1 MSNIR
6 IVNLASHTTPAVI
19 EDNRKEWVAYGED
32 NNYFQYLI
40 DRYNGSATNNAI
52 INGMTE
58 LMYGKGLA
66 ATDASRKPEAYAQM
80 MSLFKRSCL
89 RKVTFDLKA
98 LGQAAF
104 QIIYNK
110 DKSKIVQVAHMPI
123 ETLRFEKMNEDGEV
137 CGYYYS
143 KDWTKIRKKGY
154 EPVRIPAFGHG
165 EKGEALEIYCIKPY
179 RSGFYYYSP
188 VDYQG
193 GISYAELEEEVAN
206 YHINNIKNGL
216 SPSMLINFNNGVP
229 TEEERELIERRIIQ
243 KFSGTSNSGKFIL
256 AFNDNKEMAAS
267 IEPVQLS
274 DASEQYQF
282 LADESMRK
290 LMVAHRVTSPML
302 MGIKDQSGLGNNA
315 DELKTASLLFHNTVI
330 RPLQELILD
339 AIDDILAY
347 NDISLN
353 IYFKTLQ
360 PLELQ
365 ADITEDQKEE
375 LSKVEDCGCKDVS
388 LASKQIDGRTA
399 YDTKEEAEL
408 VAKELG
414 CEGYHTHE
422 LDGQTWYM
430 PCESH
435 DLEELKEPCQEGY
448 EMIGFKMKNGKRVP
462 NCVPLSELSKDS
474 RPFLDDKLAHEMLD
488 ALADLGEE
496 EPEGYELVDAE
507 IVGDDEPED
516 FDVENYLNGLTELSA
531 KQDSTQDGDIYKV
544 RYKYVKGTKKTAKG
558 SSRAFCKTMLS
569 QGKLYRKEDIGMM
582 SARGVNKSF
591 GHKGRNYSLFKY
603 KGGVNCYHRWERRI
617 YKKKLKKNGEPYG
630 GDALRGTRY
639 VNVNQ
644 AVREGFKLPK
654 NPKEVAVAPIDM
666 PRQGHHPNYKG

>member
-6 IVNLASHTTPAVI
+6 IVNLASHTTPQVV
-19 EDNRKEWVAYGED
+19 EDNRKEWVAYGDD

-58 LMYGKGLA
+58 LIYGKGLY
-66 ATDASRKPEAYAQM
+66 ATDASRKPDEYAM
-80 MSLFKRSCL
+80 MKSLFSRTCM
-89 RKVTFDLKA
+89 RKMTFDLKA
-98 LGQAAF
+98 MGQAAF
-104 QIIYNK
+104 QVIYNK
-110 DKSKIVQVAHMPI
+110 DKTKIVQVEHMPI
-123 ETLRFEKMNEDGEV
+123 ETLRFEKMNDDGEV
-137 CGYYYS
+137 TGYYYS
-143 KDWTKIRKKGY
+143 KDWTKIRKKGF
-154 EPVRIPAFGHG
+154 EPVRIPAFGYG
-165 EKGEALEIYCIKPY
+165 EKGEGLEIYCIKPY

-193 GISYAELEEEVAN
+193 GLPYAELEEEVAN

-243 KFSGTSNSGKFIL
+243 KFSGSSNSGKFIL

-302 MGIKDQSGLGNNA
+302 MGIKDNTGLGNNA
-315 DELKTASLLFHNTVI
+315 DELKTASLLFHNTVV
-330 RPLQELILD
+330 RPIQELILD
-339 AIDDILAY
+339 AIDDIMAV
-347 NDISLN
+347 NGASLN
-353 IYFKTLQ
+353 VFFKTLQ

-365 ADITEDQKEE
+365 GDITEETKEE
-375 LSKVEDCGCKDVS
+375 LSKVE
-388 LASKQIDGRTA
+388 
-399 YDTKEEAEL
+399 
-408 VAKELG
+408 LG
-414 CEGYHTHE
+414 
-422 LDGQTWYM
+422 D
-430 PCESH
+430 
-435 DLEELKEPCQEGY
+435 
-448 EMIGFKMKNGKRVP
+448 
-462 NCVPLSELSKDS
+462 DS
-474 RPFLDDKLAHEMLD
+474 RPFLDDELAHEMLD

-496 EPEGYELVDAE
+496 EPSDEWELVDAE
-507 IVGDDEPED
+507 EVGDDEPED
-516 FDVENYLNGLTELSA
+516 FDVESYLNGLVSLSA
-531 KQDSTQDGDIYKV
+531 TQDSTQDTERYKV
-544 RYKYVKGTKKTAKG
+544 RYKYSKGTSKTPMG
-558 SSRAFCKTMLS
+558 QSRTFCKTMMS
-569 QGKLYRKEDIGMM
+569 KKMLYRKEDIGQM

-617 YKKKLKKNGEPYG
+617 YKKKLKKDGTEWG
-630 GDALRGTRY
+630 GNALQGTKF

-644 AVREGFKLPK
+644 AVREGFKMPK
-654 NPKEVAVAPIDM
+654 NPKEVAQAPIDM
-666 PRQGHHPNYKG
+666 PRQGHHPNYGK

>member
-6 IVNLASHTTPAVI
+6 IVNLATHTTPQVV
-19 EDNRKEWVAYGED
+19 EDNRKQWVAYGED

-52 INGMTE
+52 INGMSE
-58 LMYGKGLA
+58 LIYGKGLY
-66 ATDASRKPEAYAQM
+66 ATDAQRKPDQYAQM
-80 MSLFKRSCL
+80 KSLFSRTCM

-98 LGQAAF
+98 MGQAAF
-104 QIIYNK
+104 QVIYNK
-110 DKSKIVQVAHMPI
+110 DKSKIVQVEHMPI
-123 ETLRFEKMNEDGEV
+123 ETLRFEKMNEDGDV

-143 KDWTKIRKKGY
+143 KDWSKIRKRGF

-165 EKGEALEIYCIKPY
+165 EKGEGLEIYCIKPY

-193 GISYAELEEEVAN
+193 GLPYAELEEEVAN

-243 KFSGTSNSGKFIL
+243 KFSGSSNSGKFIL

-302 MGIKDQSGLGNNA
+302 MGIKDNSGLGNNA
-315 DELKTASLLFHNTVI
+315 DELKTASLLFHNTVV
-330 RPLQELILD
+330 RPIQELILD
-339 AIDDILAY
+339 ACDDILAV
-347 NDISLN
+347 NEVSLN
-353 IYFKTLQ
+353 LYFKTLQ

-365 ADITEDQKEE
+365 IDMAEEVKEE
-375 LSKVEDCGCKDVS
+375 LSSDCGCKD
-388 LASKQIDGRTA
+388 
-399 YDTKEEAEL
+399 
-408 VAKELG
+408 
-414 CEGYHTHE
+414 
-422 LDGQTWYM
+422 
-430 PCESH
+430 
-435 DLEELKEPCQEGY
+435 ELKDADDPCTEGY
-448 EMIGFKMKNGKRVP
+448 EMVGMKMKNGKKVP
-462 NCVPLSELSKDS
+462 NCVPIEQLSEDS
-474 RPFLDDKLAHEMLD
+474 RPFLNDELAHEMLD

-496 EPEGYELVDAE
+496 EPEGYELIDAE
-507 IVGDDEPED
+507 VVGDDEPEE
-516 FDVENYLNGLTELSA
+516 FDVEKYLNGLVSLSA
-531 KQDSTQDGDIYKV
+531 TQDSNQDGDIYKV
-544 RYKYVKGTKKTAKG
+544 RYKYVKGTKKTSKG
-558 SSRAFCKTMLS
+558 SSRSFCKTMLS
-569 QGKLYRKEDIGMM
+569 QGKLYRKEDIGQM

-617 YKKKLKKNGEPYG
+617 YKKKMKKNGEPYG
-630 GDALRGTRY
+630 GDALRGTKY

-644 AVREGFKLPK
+644 AVRAGFKLPK
-654 NPKEVAVAPIDM
+654 NPKEVSTAPIDM
-666 PRQGHHPNYKG
+666 PRQGHHPNYGK

>member
-6 IVNLASHTTPAVI
+6 IVNLASHTTPAVV

-58 LMYGKGLA
+58 LIYGKGLY
-66 ATDASRKPEAYAQM
+66 ATDAARKPDEYAM
-80 MSLFKRSCL
+80 MKSVFSRQCM

-98 LGQAAF
+98 MGQAAM

-110 DKSKIVQVAHMPI
+110 DKTKIVQVEHFPI
-123 ETLRFEKMNEDGEV
+123 ETLRMEKMNEDGEV

-154 EPVRIPAFGHG
+154 EPQRIPAFGHG
-165 EKGEALEIYCIKPY
+165 AKGEALEIFCIKPY

-193 GISYAELEEEVAN
+193 GIPYAELEEEVAN

-302 MGIKDQSGLGNNA
+302 MGIKDNTGLGNNA
-315 DELKTASLLFHNTVI
+315 DELKTASLLFHNTVV
-330 RPLQELILD
+330 RPLQQMILD
-339 AIDDILAY
+339 AIDDILAF

-365 ADITEDQKEE
+365 ADIPEE
-375 LSKVEDCGCKDVS
+375 
-388 LASKQIDGRTA
+388 
-399 YDTKEEAEL
+399 TKEEFSVELAE
-408 VAKELG
+408 ED
-414 CEGYHTHE
+414 T
-422 LDGQTWYM
+422 
-430 PCESH
+430 
-435 DLEELKEPCQEGY
+435 
-448 EMIGFKMKNGKRVP
+448 
-462 NCVPLSELSKDS
+462 

-488 ALADLGEE
+488 ALADLGED

-507 IVGDDEPED
+507 IVGDDEPDDFNVED
-516 FDVENYLNGLTELSA
+516 YLNDMVELSA
-531 KQDSTQDGDIYKV
+531 KQDSTQDSEIYKV

-558 SSRAFCKTMLS
+558 SSRTFCKTMLS
-569 QGKLYRKEDIGMM
+569 KGKLYRKEDIGMM
-582 SARGVNKSF
+582 SARGVNKKF
-591 GHKGRNYSLFKY
+591 GHKGKNYSLFKY
-603 KGGVNCYHRWERRI
+603 KGGVNCSHRWERRI
-617 YKKKLKKNGEPYG
+617 YKKKLNKKGEPYG
-630 GDALRGTRY
+630 GDALRGTKY

-644 AVREGFKLPK
+644 AVRAGFKLPK

>member
-58 LMYGKGLA
+58 LIYGKGLS

-80 MSLFKRSCL
+80 MSLFKRTCL

-104 QIIYNK
+104 QVIYNK

-137 CGYYYS
+137 TGYYYS
-143 KDWTKIRKKGY
+143 KDWTKIRKRGY
-154 EPVRIPAFGHG
+154 EPERIPAFGYG
-165 EKGEALEIYCIKPY
+165 KKGEALEIFCIKPY

-193 GISYAELEEEVAN
+193 GIPYAELEEEVAN

-229 TEEERELIERRIIQ
+229 TEEERELIERRIVQ
-243 KFSGTSNSGKFIL
+243 KFSGSSNSGKFIL

-302 MGIKDQSGLGNNA
+302 MGIKDNTGLGNNA
-315 DELKTASLLFHNTVI
+315 DELKTASLLFHNTVV
-330 RPLQELILD
+330 RPLQEMILD
-339 AIDDILAY
+339 AIDDILAF

-353 IYFKTLQ
+353 VFFKTLQ

-365 ADITEDQKEE
+365 ADIPEETKEE
-375 LSKVEDCGCKDVS
+375 LSSDCGCK
-388 LASKQIDGRTA
+388 
-399 YDTKEEAEL
+399 
-408 VAKELG
+408 
-414 CEGYHTHE
+414 
-422 LDGQTWYM
+422 
-430 PCESH
+430 
-435 DLEELKEPCQEGY
+435 EELKDADDPCQEGY
-448 EMIGFKMKNGKRVP
+448 EQIGMKMKDGKKVP
-462 NCVPLSELSKDS
+462 NCVPIKAEEQLSEDT

-488 ALADLGEE
+488 ALADLGED

-507 IVGDDEPED
+507 IVGDDEPDDFNVED
-516 FDVENYLNGLTELSA
+516 YLNNLTELSA
-531 KQDSTQDGDIYKV
+531 KQDSTQDGEIYKV

-558 SSRAFCKTMLS
+558 SSRTFCKTMLS

-582 SARGVNKSF
+582 SARGVNKKF

-630 GDALRGTRY
+630 GDALRGTNY

-644 AVREGFKLPK
+644 AVRAGFKLPK

>member
-6 IVNLASHTTPAVI
+6 IVNLASHTTPQVV
-19 EDNRKEWVAYGED
+19 EDNRKEWVAYGDD

-58 LMYGKGLA
+58 LIYGKGLY
-66 ATDASRKPEAYAQM
+66 ATDASRKPDEYAM
-80 MSLFKRSCL
+80 MKSLFSRTCM

-98 LGQAAF
+98 MGQAAF
-104 QIIYNK
+104 QVIYNK
-110 DKSKIVQVAHMPI
+110 DKTKIVQVEHMPI
-123 ETLRFEKMNEDGEV
+123 ETLRFEKMNDDGEV
-137 CGYYYS
+137 TGYYYS
-143 KDWTKIRKKGY
+143 KDWTKIRKKGF
-154 EPVRIPAFGHG
+154 EPVRIPAFGYG
-165 EKGEALEIYCIKPY
+165 EKGEGLEIYCIKPY

-193 GISYAELEEEVAN
+193 GLPYAELEEEVAN

-243 KFSGTSNSGKFIL
+243 KFSGSSNSGKFIL

-302 MGIKDQSGLGNNA
+302 MGIKDNTGLGNNA
-315 DELKTASLLFHNTVI
+315 DELKTASLLFHNTVV
-330 RPLQELILD
+330 RPIQELILD
-339 AIDDILAY
+339 AIDDIMAV
-347 NDISLN
+347 NGASLN
-353 IYFKTLQ
+353 VFFKTLQ

-365 ADITEDQKEE
+365 ADITEEEKEE
-375 LSKVEDCGCKDVS
+375 LSKVE
-388 LASKQIDGRTA
+388 
-399 YDTKEEAEL
+399 
-408 VAKELG
+408 LG
-414 CEGYHTHE
+414 
-422 LDGQTWYM
+422 D
-430 PCESH
+430 
-435 DLEELKEPCQEGY
+435 
-448 EMIGFKMKNGKRVP
+448 
-462 NCVPLSELSKDS
+462 DS
-474 RPFLDDKLAHEMLD
+474 RPFLDDELAHEMLD

-496 EPEGYELVDAE
+496 EPSDEWELVDAE
-507 IVGDDEPED
+507 EVGDEEPED
-516 FDVENYLNGLTELSA
+516 FDVESYLNGLVSLSA
-531 KQDSTQDGDIYKV
+531 TQDSNQDTKLYKV
-544 RYKYVKGTKKTAKG
+544 RYKYAKGTSKTPMG
-558 SSRAFCKTMLS
+558 QSRTFCKTMMS
-569 QGKLYRKEDIGMM
+569 KKMLYRKEDIGQM

-617 YKKKLKKNGEPYG
+617 YKKKLKKDGTEWG
-630 GDALRGTRY
+630 GNALQGTKF

-644 AVREGFKLPK
+644 AVREGFKMPK
-654 NPKEVAVAPIDM
+654 NPKEVAQAPIDM
-666 PRQGHHPNYKG
+666 PRQGHHPNYGK

>member
-6 IVNLASHTTPAVI
+6 IVNLASHTTPAVV
-19 EDNRKEWVAYGED
+19 EDNRKEWVAYGDD
-32 NNYFQYLI
+32 NNYFQFLI

-58 LMYGKGLA
+58 LIYGKGLY
-66 ATDASRKPEAYAQM
+66 ATDASRKPDEYAM
-80 MSLFKRSCL
+80 MKSLFSRQCM

-98 LGQAAF
+98 MGQAAF
-104 QIIYNK
+104 QVIYNK
-110 DKSKIVQVAHMPI
+110 DKTKIVQVEHMPI
-123 ETLRFEKMNEDGEV
+123 ETLRFEKMNDDGEV
-137 CGYYYS
+137 TGYYYS
-143 KDWTKIRKKGY
+143 KDWTKIRKKGF
-154 EPVRIPAFGHG
+154 EPTRIPAFGYG
-165 EKGEALEIYCIKPY
+165 EKGEGLEIYCIKPY

-193 GISYAELEEEVAN
+193 GLPYAELEEEVAN

-243 KFSGTSNSGKFIL
+243 KFSGSSNSGKFIL

-302 MGIKDQSGLGNNA
+302 MGIKDNTGLGNNA
-315 DELKTASLLFHNTVI
+315 DELKTASLLFHNTVV
-330 RPLQELILD
+330 RPIQELILD
-339 AIDDILAY
+339 AIDDILAV
-347 NDISLN
+347 NGASLN

-365 ADITEDQKEE
+365 ADMAEEEKEE
-375 LSKVEDCGCKDVS
+375 LSKVE
-388 LASKQIDGRTA
+388 
-399 YDTKEEAEL
+399 
-408 VAKELG
+408 LG
-414 CEGYHTHE
+414 
-422 LDGQTWYM
+422 D
-430 PCESH
+430 
-435 DLEELKEPCQEGY
+435 
-448 EMIGFKMKNGKRVP
+448 
-462 NCVPLSELSKDS
+462 DS
-474 RPFLDDKLAHEMLD
+474 RPFLDDELAHEMLD

-496 EPEGYELVDAE
+496 EPLDDEWELVDAE
-507 IVGDDEPED
+507 EVGDEEPED
-516 FDVENYLNGLTELSA
+516 FDVEGYLNGLVSLSA
-531 KQDSTQDGDIYKV
+531 TQDSNQDTKLYKV
-544 RYKYVKGTKKTAKG
+544 RYKYSKGTSKTPIG
-558 SSRAFCKTMLS
+558 DSRTFCKTMLS
-569 QGKLYRKEDIGMM
+569 KKMLYRKEDIGQM
-582 SARGVNKSF
+582 SARGVNKKF
-591 GHKGRNYSLFKY
+591 GHKGKNYSLFKY

-617 YKKKLKKNGEPYG
+617 YKKRLKKDGEEWG
-630 GDALRGTRY
+630 GNALQGTKF

-654 NPKEVAVAPIDM
+654 NPKEVSVAPIDM
-666 PRQGHHPNYKG
+666 PRQGHHPNYGK

>member
-58 LMYGKGLA
+58 LMYGKGLS

-330 RPLQELILD
+330 RPFQEMILD

-347 NDISLN
+347 NQISLN
-353 IYFKTLQ
+353 IFFKTLQ

-365 ADITEDQKEE
+365 ADITEEQREE
-375 LSKVEDCGCKDVS
+375 LSKVEDS
-388 LASKQIDGRTA
+388 I
-399 YDTKEEAEL
+399 EI
-408 VAKELG
+408 
-414 CEGYHTHE
+414 
-422 LDGQTWYM
+422 
-430 PCESH
+430 
-435 DLEELKEPCQEGY
+435 QEQ
-448 EMIGFKMKNGKRVP
+448 
-462 NCVPLSELSKDS
+462 LSEDS

-558 SSRAFCKTMLS
+558 SSRTFCKTMLS

-644 AVREGFKLPK
+644 AVRAGFKLPK

>member
-6 IVNLASHTTPAVI
+6 IVNLASHTTPAVV

-58 LMYGKGLA
+58 LIYGKGLY
-66 ATDASRKPEAYAQM
+66 ATDASRKPDEYAM
-80 MSLFKRSCL
+80 MKSLFSRQCM
-89 RKVTFDLKA
+89 RKITFDLKA
-98 LGQAAF
+98 MGQAAM
-104 QIIYNK
+104 QVIYNK
-110 DKSKIVQVAHMPI
+110 DKTKIVQVEHMPI
-123 ETLRFEKMNEDGEV
+123 ETLRMEKMNDDGEV
-137 CGYYYS
+137 TGYYYS
-143 KDWTKIRKKGY
+143 KDWTKIRKKGF
-154 EPVRIPAFGHG
+154 EPIRIPAFGYG
-165 EKGEALEIYCIKPY
+165 EKGEGLEIYCIKPY

-193 GISYAELEEEVAN
+193 GLPYAELEEEVAN

-243 KFSGTSNSGKFIL
+243 KFSGSSNSGKFIL

-302 MGIKDQSGLGNNA
+302 MGIKDNTGLGNNA
-315 DELKTASLLFHNTVI
+315 DELKTASLLFHNTVV
-330 RPLQELILD
+330 RPIQELILD
-339 AIDDILAY
+339 AIDDIMAV
-347 NDISLN
+347 NGASLN

-365 ADITEDQKEE
+365 ADMAEEEKEE
-375 LSKVEDCGCKDVS
+375 LSKVE
-388 LASKQIDGRTA
+388 
-399 YDTKEEAEL
+399 
-408 VAKELG
+408 LG
-414 CEGYHTHE
+414 
-422 LDGQTWYM
+422 D
-430 PCESH
+430 
-435 DLEELKEPCQEGY
+435 
-448 EMIGFKMKNGKRVP
+448 
-462 NCVPLSELSKDS
+462 DS
-474 RPFLDDKLAHEMLD
+474 RPFLDDELAHEMLD

-496 EPEGYELVDAE
+496 EPLDEEWELVDAE
-507 IVGDDEPED
+507 EVGDEEPED
-516 FDVENYLNGLTELSA
+516 FDVEGYLNGLVSLSA
-531 KQDSTQDGDIYKV
+531 TQDSSQDNQRYKV
-544 RYKYVKGTKKTAKG
+544 RYKYSKGTSKTPTG
-558 SSRAFCKTMLS
+558 QSRTFCKTMLS
-569 QGKLYRKEDIGMM
+569 KKMLYRKEDIGMM

-591 GHKGRNYSLFKY
+591 GHKGKNYSLFKY

-617 YKKKLKKNGEPYG
+617 YKKRLKKDGTEWG
-630 GDALRGTRY
+630 GNALQGTKF

-654 NPKEVAVAPIDM
+654 NPKEVSVAPIDM
-666 PRQGHHPNYKG
+666 PRQGHHPNYKK

>member
-58 LMYGKGLA
+58 LIYGKGLS

-80 MSLFKRSCL
+80 MSLFKRTCL

-104 QIIYNK
+104 QVIYNK

-123 ETLRFEKMNEDGEV
+123 ETLRMEKMNEDGEIT
-137 CGYYYS
+137 GYYYS
-143 KDWTKIRKKGY
+143 KDWTKIRKRGY
-154 EPVRIPAFGHG
+154 EPERIPAFGYG
-165 EKGEALEIYCIKPY
+165 KKGEALEIFCIKPY

-193 GISYAELEEEVAN
+193 GIPYAELEEEVAN

-229 TEEERELIERRIIQ
+229 TEEERELIERRIVQ
-243 KFSGTSNSGKFIL
+243 KFSGSSNSGKFIL

-302 MGIKDQSGLGNNA
+302 MGIKDNTGLGNNA
-315 DELKTASLLFHNTVI
+315 DELKTASLLFHNTVV
-330 RPLQELILD
+330 RPLQEMILD

-365 ADITEDQKEE
+365 ADIPEETKEE
-375 LSKVEDCGCKDVS
+375 LSSDCGCK
-388 LASKQIDGRTA
+388 
-399 YDTKEEAEL
+399 E
-408 VAKELG
+408 
-414 CEGYHTHE
+414 
-422 LDGQTWYM
+422 
-430 PCESH
+430 
-435 DLEELKEPCQEGY
+435 DLKDADDPCQEGY
-448 EMIGFKMKNGKRVP
+448 EQIGMKMKDGKKVP
-462 NCVPLSELSKDS
+462 NCVPIKAEEQLSEDT
-474 RPFLDDKLAHEMLD
+474 RPFLDDELAHEMLD
-488 ALADLGEE
+488 ALADLGED

-507 IVGDDEPED
+507 IVGDDEPDDFNVED
-516 FDVENYLNGLTELSA
+516 YLNGLTELSA

-544 RYKYVKGTKKTAKG
+544 RYKYVKGTKKTPKG
-558 SSRAFCKTMLS
+558 SSRTFCKTMLS

-582 SARGVNKSF
+582 SARGVNKKF

-630 GDALRGTRY
+630 GDALRGTNY

-644 AVREGFKLPK
+644 AVRAGFKLPK

>member
-6 IVNLASHTTPAVI
+6 IVNLASHTTPQVV
-19 EDNRKEWVAYGED
+19 EDNRKEWVAYGDD

-58 LMYGKGLA
+58 LIYGKGLY
-66 ATDASRKPEAYAQM
+66 ATDASRKPDEYAM
-80 MSLFKRSCL
+80 MKSLFSRTCM

-98 LGQAAF
+98 MGQAAF
-104 QIIYNK
+104 QVIYNK
-110 DKSKIVQVAHMPI
+110 DKTKVVQVEHMPI
-123 ETLRFEKMNEDGEV
+123 ETLRFEKMNDDGEV
-137 CGYYYS
+137 TGYYYS
-143 KDWTKIRKKGY
+143 KDWTKIRKKGF
-154 EPVRIPAFGHG
+154 EPVRIPAFGYG
-165 EKGEALEIYCIKPY
+165 EKGEGLEIYCIKPY

-193 GISYAELEEEVAN
+193 GLPYAELEEEVAN

-243 KFSGTSNSGKFIL
+243 KFSGSSNSGKFIL

-302 MGIKDQSGLGNNA
+302 MGIKDNTGLGNNA
-315 DELKTASLLFHNTVI
+315 DELKTASLLFHNTVV
-330 RPLQELILD
+330 RPIQELILD
-339 AIDDILAY
+339 AIDDIMAV
-347 NDISLN
+347 NGASLN
-353 IYFKTLQ
+353 VFFKTLQ

-365 ADITEDQKEE
+365 GDMVEEEKEE
-375 LSKVEDCGCKDVS
+375 LSKVE
-388 LASKQIDGRTA
+388 
-399 YDTKEEAEL
+399 
-408 VAKELG
+408 LG
-414 CEGYHTHE
+414 
-422 LDGQTWYM
+422 D
-430 PCESH
+430 
-435 DLEELKEPCQEGY
+435 
-448 EMIGFKMKNGKRVP
+448 
-462 NCVPLSELSKDS
+462 DS
-474 RPFLDDKLAHEMLD
+474 RPFLDDELAHEMLD

-496 EPEGYELVDAE
+496 EPSDEWELVDAE
-507 IVGDDEPED
+507 EVGDEEPED
-516 FDVENYLNGLTELSA
+516 FDVEGYLNGLVSLSA
-531 KQDSTQDGDIYKV
+531 TQDSTQDTERYKV
-544 RYKYVKGTKKTAKG
+544 RYKYSKGTSKTPMG
-558 SSRAFCKTMLS
+558 QSRTFCKTMMS
-569 QGKLYRKEDIGMM
+569 KKMLYRKEDIGQM

-617 YKKKLKKNGEPYG
+617 YKKKLKKDGTEWG
-630 GDALRGTRY
+630 GNALQGTKF

-644 AVREGFKLPK
+644 AVREGFKMPK
-654 NPKEVAVAPIDM
+654 NPKEVAIAPIDL
-666 PRQGHHPNYKG
+666 PRQGHHPNYGK

>member
-6 IVNLASHTTPAVI
+6 IVNLASHTTPAVV

-32 NNYFQYLI
+32 NNYFQFLI

-58 LMYGKGLA
+58 LIYGKGLY
-66 ATDASRKPEAYAQM
+66 ATDASRKPDEYAM
-80 MSLFKRSCL
+80 MKSLFSRQCM
-89 RKVTFDLKA
+89 RKITFDLKA
-98 LGQAAF
+98 MGQAAM
-104 QIIYNK
+104 QVIYNK
-110 DKSKIVQVAHMPI
+110 DKTKIVLVEHMPI
-123 ETLRFEKMNEDGEV
+123 ETLRMEKMNDDGEV
-137 CGYYYS
+137 TGYYYS
-143 KDWTKIRKKGY
+143 KDWTKIRKKGF
-154 EPVRIPAFGHG
+154 EPIRIPAFGYG
-165 EKGEALEIYCIKPY
+165 EKGEGLEIYCIKPY

-193 GISYAELEEEVAN
+193 GLPYAELEEEVAN

-243 KFSGTSNSGKFIL
+243 KFSGSSNSGKFIL

-302 MGIKDQSGLGNNA
+302 MGIKDNTGLGNNA
-315 DELKTASLLFHNTVI
+315 DELKTASLLFHNTVV
-330 RPLQELILD
+330 RPIQELILD
-339 AIDDILAY
+339 AIDDIMAV
-347 NDISLN
+347 NGASLN
-353 IYFKTLQ
+353 IYSKTLQ

-365 ADITEDQKEE
+365 ADMAEEEKEE
-375 LSKVEDCGCKDVS
+375 LSKVE
-388 LASKQIDGRTA
+388 
-399 YDTKEEAEL
+399 
-408 VAKELG
+408 LG
-414 CEGYHTHE
+414 
-422 LDGQTWYM
+422 D
-430 PCESH
+430 
-435 DLEELKEPCQEGY
+435 
-448 EMIGFKMKNGKRVP
+448 
-462 NCVPLSELSKDS
+462 DS
-474 RPFLDDKLAHEMLD
+474 RPFLDDELAHEMLD

-496 EPEGYELVDAE
+496 EPLDEEWELVDAE
-507 IVGDDEPED
+507 EVGDEEPED
-516 FDVENYLNGLTELSA
+516 FDVEGYLNGLVSLSA
-531 KQDSTQDGDIYKV
+531 TQDSSQDNQRYKV
-544 RYKYVKGTKKTAKG
+544 RYKYSKGTSKTPTG
-558 SSRAFCKTMLS
+558 QSRTFCKTMLS
-569 QGKLYRKEDIGMM
+569 KKMLYRKEDIGMM

-591 GHKGRNYSLFKY
+591 GHKGKNYSLFKY

-617 YKKKLKKNGEPYG
+617 YKKRLKKDGTEWG
-630 GDALRGTRY
+630 GNALQGTKF

-654 NPKEVAVAPIDM
+654 NPKEVSVAPIDM
-666 PRQGHHPNYKG
+666 PRQGHHPNYKK

>member
-6 IVNLASHTTPAVI
+6 IVNLASHTTPQVV
-19 EDNRKEWVAYGED
+19 EDNRKEWVAYGAD

-58 LMYGKGLA
+58 LIYGKGLH
-66 ATDASRKPEAYAQM
+66 ATDASRKPDEYAM
-80 MSLFKRSCL
+80 MKSLFSRTCM

-98 LGQAAF
+98 MGQAAF
-104 QIIYNK
+104 QVIYNK
-110 DKSKIVQVAHMPI
+110 QKTKIVQVEHMPI
-123 ETLRFEKMNEDGEV
+123 ETLRMEKMNDDGEV
-137 CGYYYS
+137 EGYYYS

-154 EPVRIPAFGHG
+154 EPVRIPAFGYG
-165 EKGEALEIYCIKPY
+165 DKSEGLEIYCIKPY

-193 GISYAELEEEVAN
+193 GLPYAELEEEVAN

-243 KFSGTSNSGKFIL
+243 KFSGSSNSGKFIL

-302 MGIKDQSGLGNNA
+302 MGIKDNTGLGNNA
-315 DELKTASLLFHNTVI
+315 DELKTASLLFHNTVV
-330 RPLQELILD
+330 RPIQELILD
-339 AIDDILAY
+339 AIDDIMAV
-347 NDISLN
+347 NGASLN
-353 IYFKTLQ
+353 IFFKTLQ

-365 ADITEDQKEE
+365 ADIPEETKEE
-375 LSKVEDCGCKDVS
+375 LSS
-388 LASKQIDGRTA
+388 A
-399 YDTKEEAEL
+399 
-408 VAKELG
+408 
-414 CEGYHTHE
+414 
-422 LDGQTWYM
+422 
-430 PCESH
+430 
-435 DLEELKEPCQEGY
+435 
-448 EMIGFKMKNGKRVP
+448 
-462 NCVPLSELSKDS
+462 DS
-474 RPFLDDKLAHEMLD
+474 RPFLDDELAHEMLD

-496 EPEGYELVDAE
+496 EPSDEWELVDAE
-507 IVGDDEPED
+507 EVGDDEPED
-516 FDVENYLNGLTELSA
+516 FDVEGYLNGLVSLSATQDSSQDTEL
-531 KQDSTQDGDIYKV
+531 YKV
-544 RYKYVKGTKKTAKG
+544 RYKYAKGTRKKPKG
-558 SSRAFCKTMLS
+558 ESRPFCKTMMS

-591 GHKGRNYSLFKY
+591 GHKGRNYSLFKW

-617 YKKKLKKNGEPYG
+617 YKKKLNKNGEPYG
-630 GDALRGTRY
+630 GDALRGTKFI
-639 VNVNQ
+639 NVNQ
-644 AVREGFKLPK
+644 AVRQGFKLPK

-666 PRQGHHPNYKG
+666 PRQGHHPNYGK

>member
-6 IVNLASHTTPAVI
+6 IVNLATHTNPQVV
-19 EDNRKEWVAYGED
+19 EDNRKQWVAYGED

-52 INGMTE
+52 INGMSE
-58 LMYGKGLA
+58 LIYGKGLY
-66 ATDASRKPEAYAQM
+66 ATDAQRKPDQYAQM
-80 MSLFKRSCL
+80 KSLFSRTCM

-98 LGQAAF
+98 MGQAAF
-104 QIIYNK
+104 QVIYNK
-110 DKSKIVQVAHMPI
+110 DKTKVVQVEHMPI
-123 ETLRFEKMNEDGEV
+123 ETLRFEKMNEDGDV

-143 KDWTKIRKKGY
+143 KDWTKIRKKGF
-154 EPVRIPAFGHG
+154 EPVRIPAFGHC
-165 EKGEALEIYCIKPY
+165 EKGEGLEIYCIKPY

-193 GISYAELEEEVAN
+193 GLPYAELEEEVAN

-243 KFSGTSNSGKFIL
+243 KFSGSSNSGKFIL

-302 MGIKDQSGLGNNA
+302 MGIKDNSGLGNNA
-315 DELKTASLLFHNTVI
+315 DELKTASLLFHNTVV
-330 RPLQELILD
+330 RPIQELILD
-339 AIDDILAY
+339 ACDDILAV
-347 NDISLN
+347 NEVSLN
-353 IYFKTLQ
+353 LYFKTLQ

-365 ADITEDQKEE
+365 IDMEEEVKEE
-375 LSKVEDCGCKDVS
+375 LSKE
-388 LASKQIDGRTA
+388 
-399 YDTKEEAEL
+399 
-408 VAKELG
+408 
-414 CEGYHTHE
+414 
-422 LDGQTWYM
+422 
-430 PCESH
+430 
-435 DLEELKEPCQEGY
+435 
-448 EMIGFKMKNGKRVP
+448 
-462 NCVPLSELSKDS
+462 DS
-474 RPFLDDKLAHEMLD
+474 RPFLDDELAHEMLD

-496 EPEGYELVDAE
+496 EPEGYELIDAE
-507 IVGDDEPED
+507 IVGDDEPEE
-516 FDVENYLNGLTELSA
+516 FDTEEYLNGLVNLSA
-531 KQDSTQDGDIYKV
+531 TQDSNQDSEIYKV
-544 RYKYVKGTKKTAKG
+544 RYKYVKGTKKTSKG

-569 QGKLYRKEDIGMM
+569 QKKLYRKEDIGMM

-617 YKKKLKKNGEPYG
+617 YKKKMKKNGEPYG
-630 GDALRGTRY
+630 GDALRGTKY

-644 AVREGFKLPK
+644 AVRAGFKLPK
-654 NPKEVAVAPIDM
+654 NPKEVATAPIDM
-666 PRQGHHPNYKG
+666 PRQGHHPNYGK

>member
-6 IVNLASHTTPAVI
+6 IVNLASHTTPAVV
-19 EDNRKEWVAYGED
+19 EDNRKQWVAYGED

-58 LMYGKGLA
+58 LIYGKGLY
-66 ATDASRKPEAYAQM
+66 ATDASRKPDEYAM
-80 MSLFKRSCL
+80 MKSLFSRTCM
-89 RKVTFDLKA
+89 RKITFDLKA
-98 LGQAAF
+98 MGQAAM
-104 QIIYNK
+104 QVIYNK
-110 DKSKIVQVAHMPI
+110 DKTKIVQVEHMPI
-123 ETLRFEKMNEDGEV
+123 ETLRMEKMNDDGEV
-137 CGYYYS
+137 TGYYYS
-143 KDWTKIRKKGY
+143 KDWTKIRKKGF
-154 EPVRIPAFGHG
+154 EPTRIPAFGYG
-165 EKGEALEIYCIKPY
+165 EKGEGLEIYCIKPY

-193 GISYAELEEEVAN
+193 GLPYAELEEEVAN

-243 KFSGTSNSGKFIL
+243 KFSGSSNSGKFIL

-302 MGIKDQSGLGNNA
+302 MGIKDNTGLGNNA
-315 DELKTASLLFHNTVI
+315 DELKTASLLFHNTVV
-330 RPLQELILD
+330 RPIQELVLD
-339 AIDDILAY
+339 AIDDILAV
-347 NDISLN
+347 NGASLN
-353 IYFKTLQ
+353 VYFKTLQ

-365 ADITEDQKEE
+365 ADIAEEDKEE
-375 LSKVEDCGCKDVS
+375 LS
-388 LASKQIDGRTA
+388 I
-399 YDTKEEAEL
+399 
-408 VAKELG
+408 ELG
-414 CEGYHTHE
+414 
-422 LDGQTWYM
+422 D
-430 PCESH
+430 
-435 DLEELKEPCQEGY
+435 
-448 EMIGFKMKNGKRVP
+448 
-462 NCVPLSELSKDS
+462 DS
-474 RPFLDDKLAHEMLD
+474 RPFLDDELAHEMLD

-496 EPEGYELVDAE
+496 EPEGYDLIDAE
-507 IVGDDEPED
+507 EVGDEEPED
-516 FDVENYLNGLTELSA
+516 FDVEGYLNGLVSLSA
-531 KQDSTQDGDIYKV
+531 TQDSNQDSELYKV
-544 RYKYVKGTKKTAKG
+544 RYKYAKGTSKTPTG
-558 SSRAFCKTMLS
+558 QSRTFCKTMMS
-569 QGKLYRKEDIGMM
+569 KKMLYRKEDIGQM
-582 SARGVNKSF
+582 SARGVNKKF
-591 GHKGRNYSLFKY
+591 GHKGKNYSLFKY

-617 YKKKLKKNGEPYG
+617 YKKRLKKDGTEWG
-630 GDALRGTRY
+630 GNALQGTKF

-644 AVREGFKLPK
+644 AVRAGFKLPK

>member
-58 LMYGKGLA
+58 LMYGKGLS

-165 EKGEALEIYCIKPY
+165 EKSDALEIYCIKPY

-193 GISYAELEEEVAN
+193 GIPYAELEEEVAN

-330 RPLQELILD
+330 RPFQEMILD

-347 NDISLN
+347 NQISLN
-353 IYFKTLQ
+353 LYFKTLQ

-365 ADITEDQKEE
+365 ADITEEQREE
-375 LSKVEDCGCKDVS
+375 LSKVEDCGCK
-388 LASKQIDGRTA
+388 
-399 YDTKEEAEL
+399 
-408 VAKELG
+408 
-414 CEGYHTHE
+414 
-422 LDGQTWYM
+422 
-430 PCESH
+430 
-435 DLEELKEPCQEGY
+435 EELKDADDPCTEGY
-448 EMIGFKMKNGKRVP
+448 EQIGMKMKDGKKVP
-462 NCVPLSELSKDS
+462 NCVPIKAEEQLSEDN

-558 SSRAFCKTMLS
+558 SSRTFCRTMLS

-644 AVREGFKLPK
+644 AVRAGFKLPK

>member
-6 IVNLASHTTPAVI
+6 IVNLASHTTPAVV
-19 EDNRKEWVAYGED
+19 EDNRKQWVAYGED

-58 LMYGKGLA
+58 LIYGKGLY
-66 ATDASRKPEAYAQM
+66 ATDASRKPDEYAM
-80 MSLFKRSCL
+80 MKSLFSRTCM
-89 RKVTFDLKA
+89 RKITFDLKA
-98 LGQAAF
+98 MGQAAM
-104 QIIYNK
+104 QVIYNK
-110 DKSKIVQVAHMPI
+110 DKTKVVQVEHFPI
-123 ETLRFEKMNEDGEV
+123 ETLRMEKMNDDGEV
-137 CGYYYS
+137 TGYYYS
-143 KDWTKIRKKGY
+143 KDWTKIRKKGF
-154 EPVRIPAFGHG
+154 EPIRIPAFGYG
-165 EKGEALEIYCIKPY
+165 EKGEGLEIYCIKPY

-193 GISYAELEEEVAN
+193 GLPYAELEEEVAN

-243 KFSGTSNSGKFIL
+243 KFSGSSNSGKFIL

-302 MGIKDQSGLGNNA
+302 MGIKDNTGLGNNA
-315 DELKTASLLFHNTVI
+315 DELKTASLLFHNTVV
-330 RPLQELILD
+330 RPIQELVLD
-339 AIDDILAY
+339 AVDDILAV
-347 NDISLN
+347 NGASLN
-353 IYFKTLQ
+353 VYFKTLQ

-365 ADITEDQKEE
+365 ADIAEEDKEE
-375 LSKVEDCGCKDVS
+375 LS
-388 LASKQIDGRTA
+388 I
-399 YDTKEEAEL
+399 
-408 VAKELG
+408 ELG
-414 CEGYHTHE
+414 
-422 LDGQTWYM
+422 D
-430 PCESH
+430 
-435 DLEELKEPCQEGY
+435 
-448 EMIGFKMKNGKRVP
+448 
-462 NCVPLSELSKDS
+462 DS
-474 RPFLDDKLAHEMLD
+474 RPFLDDELAHEMLD

-496 EPEGYELVDAE
+496 EPEGYDLIDAE
-507 IVGDDEPED
+507 EVGDEEPED
-516 FDVENYLNGLTELSA
+516 FDVEGYLNGLVSLSA
-531 KQDSTQDGDIYKV
+531 TQDSNQDSELYKV
-544 RYKYVKGTKKTAKG
+544 RYRYSKGTSKTPTG
-558 SSRAFCKTMLS
+558 QSRTFCKTMMS
-569 QGKLYRKEDIGMM
+569 KKMLYRKEDIGQM
-582 SARGVNKSF
+582 SARGVNKKF
-591 GHKGRNYSLFKY
+591 GHKGKNYSLFKY

-617 YKKKLKKNGEPYG
+617 YKKRLKKDGTEWG
-630 GDALRGTRY
+630 GNALQGTKF

-644 AVREGFKLPK
+644 AVRAGFKLPK

>member
-6 IVNLASHTTPAVI
+6 IVNLASHTTPQVV
-19 EDNRKEWVAYGED
+19 EDNRKEWVAYGDD
-32 NNYFQYLI
+32 NNYFQFLI

-58 LMYGKGLA
+58 LIYGKGLY
-66 ATDASRKPEAYAQM
+66 ATDASRKPDEYAM
-80 MSLFKRSCL
+80 MKSLFSRTCM

-98 LGQAAF
+98 MGQAAF
-104 QIIYNK
+104 QVIYNK
-110 DKSKIVQVAHMPI
+110 DKTKIVQVEHMPI
-123 ETLRFEKMNEDGEV
+123 ETLRFEKMNDDGEV
-137 CGYYYS
+137 TGYYYS
-143 KDWTKIRKKGY
+143 KDWTKIRKKGF
-154 EPVRIPAFGHG
+154 EPTRIPAFGYG
-165 EKGEALEIYCIKPY
+165 EKGEGLEIYCIKPY

-193 GISYAELEEEVAN
+193 GLPYAELEEEVAN

-243 KFSGTSNSGKFIL
+243 KFSGSSNSGKFIL

-302 MGIKDQSGLGNNA
+302 MGIKDNTGLGNNA
-315 DELKTASLLFHNTVI
+315 DELKTASLLFHNTVV
-330 RPLQELILD
+330 RPIQELILD
-339 AIDDILAY
+339 AIDDILAV
-347 NDISLN
+347 NGASLN

-365 ADITEDQKEE
+365 ADMAEEEKEE
-375 LSKVEDCGCKDVS
+375 LSKVE
-388 LASKQIDGRTA
+388 
-399 YDTKEEAEL
+399 
-408 VAKELG
+408 LG
-414 CEGYHTHE
+414 
-422 LDGQTWYM
+422 D
-430 PCESH
+430 
-435 DLEELKEPCQEGY
+435 
-448 EMIGFKMKNGKRVP
+448 
-462 NCVPLSELSKDS
+462 DS
-474 RPFLDDKLAHEMLD
+474 RPFLDDELAHEMLD

-496 EPEGYELVDAE
+496 EPTDEWELIDAE
-507 IVGDDEPED
+507 DVGDDEPED
-516 FDVENYLNGLTELSA
+516 FDVEGYLNGLVSLSA
-531 KQDSTQDGDIYKV
+531 TQDSNQDTKLYKV
-544 RYKYVKGTKKTAKG
+544 RYKYSKGTSKTPVG
-558 SSRAFCKTMLS
+558 DSRDFCKTMLS
-569 QGKLYRKEDIGMM
+569 KKMLYRKEDIGQM
-582 SARGVNKSF
+582 SARGVNKKF
-591 GHKGRNYSLFKY
+591 GHKGKNYSLFKY

-617 YKKKLKKNGEPYG
+617 YKKRLKKDGTEWG
-630 GDALRGTRY
+630 GNALQGTKF

-644 AVREGFKLPK
+644 AVRAGFKLPK
-654 NPKEVAVAPIDM
+654 NPKEVATAPIDM

>member
-6 IVNLASHTTPAVI
+6 IVNLASHTTPQVV
-19 EDNRKEWVAYGED
+19 EDNRKEWVAYGAD

-58 LMYGKGLA
+58 LIYGKGLH
-66 ATDASRKPEAYAQM
+66 ATDASRKPDEFAM
-80 MSLFKRSCL
+80 MKSLFSRTCM

-98 LGQAAF
+98 MGQAAF
-104 QIIYNK
+104 QVIYNK
-110 DKSKIVQVAHMPI
+110 QKTKIVQVEHMPI
-123 ETLRFEKMNEDGEV
+123 ETLRMEKMNDDGEV
-137 CGYYYS
+137 EGYYYS
-143 KDWTKIRKKGY
+143 KDWTKIRKKGF
-154 EPVRIPAFGHG
+154 EPVRIPAFGYG
-165 EKGEALEIYCIKPY
+165 DKSEGLEIYCIKPY

-193 GISYAELEEEVAN
+193 GLPYAELEEEVAN

-243 KFSGTSNSGKFIL
+243 KFSGSSNSGKFIL

-302 MGIKDQSGLGNNA
+302 MGIKDNTGLGNNA
-315 DELKTASLLFHNTVI
+315 DELKTASLLFHNTVV
-330 RPLQELILD
+330 RPIQEMILD
-339 AIDDILAY
+339 AIDDVLAV
-347 NDISLN
+347 NGASLN
-353 IYFKTLQ
+353 VYFKTLQ

-365 ADITEDQKEE
+365 ADIEEDVKEE
-375 LSKVEDCGCKDVS
+375 LSS
-388 LASKQIDGRTA
+388 A
-399 YDTKEEAEL
+399 
-408 VAKELG
+408 
-414 CEGYHTHE
+414 
-422 LDGQTWYM
+422 
-430 PCESH
+430 
-435 DLEELKEPCQEGY
+435 
-448 EMIGFKMKNGKRVP
+448 
-462 NCVPLSELSKDS
+462 DS

-488 ALADLGEE
+488 ALADLGED
-496 EPEGYELVDAE
+496 EPSDEWELVDAE
-507 IVGDDEPED
+507 EVGDDEPED
-516 FDVENYLNGLTELSA
+516 FDVEGYLNGLVNLSA
-531 KQDSTQDGDIYKV
+531 TQDSTQDTEMYKV

-558 SSRAFCKTMLS
+558 SSRPFCKTMLS

-617 YKKKLKKNGEPYG
+617 YKKKLKNNGEPYG

-654 NPKEVAVAPIDM
+654 NPQEVAVAPIDM
-666 PRQGHHPNYKG
+666 PRQGHHPNYGK

>member
-6 IVNLASHTTPAVI
+6 IVNLASHTTPQVV
-19 EDNRKEWVAYGED
+19 EDNRKEWVAYGDD
-32 NNYFQYLI
+32 NNYFQFLI

-58 LMYGKGLA
+58 LIYGKGLY
-66 ATDASRKPEAYAQM
+66 ATDASRKPDEFAM
-80 MSLFKRSCL
+80 MKSLFSRQCM

-98 LGQAAF
+98 MGQAAF
-104 QIIYNK
+104 QVIYNK
-110 DKSKIVQVAHMPI
+110 DKTKIVQVEHMPI
-123 ETLRFEKMNEDGEV
+123 ETLRFEKMNDDGEV
-137 CGYYYS
+137 TGYYYS
-143 KDWTKIRKKGY
+143 KDWTKIRKKGF
-154 EPVRIPAFGHG
+154 EPTRIPAFGYG
-165 EKGEALEIYCIKPY
+165 EKGEGLEIYCIKPY

-193 GISYAELEEEVAN
+193 GLPYAELEEEVAN

-243 KFSGTSNSGKFIL
+243 KFSGSSNSGKFIL

-302 MGIKDQSGLGNNA
+302 MGIKDNTGLGNNA
-315 DELKTASLLFHNTVI
+315 DELKTASLLFHNTVV
-330 RPLQELILD
+330 RPIQELILD
-339 AIDDILAY
+339 AIDDILAV
-347 NDISLN
+347 NGASLN

-365 ADITEDQKEE
+365 ADMAEEEKEE
-375 LSKVEDCGCKDVS
+375 LSKVE
-388 LASKQIDGRTA
+388 
-399 YDTKEEAEL
+399 
-408 VAKELG
+408 LG
-414 CEGYHTHE
+414 
-422 LDGQTWYM
+422 D
-430 PCESH
+430 
-435 DLEELKEPCQEGY
+435 
-448 EMIGFKMKNGKRVP
+448 
-462 NCVPLSELSKDS
+462 DS
-474 RPFLDDKLAHEMLD
+474 RPFLDDELAHEMLD

-496 EPEGYELVDAE
+496 EPLDEEWELVDAE
-507 IVGDDEPED
+507 EVGDDEPED
-516 FDVENYLNGLTELSA
+516 FDVEGYLNGLVSLSA
-531 KQDSTQDGDIYKV
+531 TQDSNQDTKLYKV
-544 RYKYVKGTKKTAKG
+544 RYKYSKGTSKTPVG
-558 SSRAFCKTMLS
+558 DSRTFCKTMLS
-569 QGKLYRKEDIGMM
+569 KKMLYRKEDIGQM
-582 SARGVNKSF
+582 SARGVNKKF
-591 GHKGRNYSLFKY
+591 GHKGKNYSLFKY

-617 YKKKLKKNGEPYG
+617 YKKRLKKDGEEWG
-630 GDALRGTRY
+630 GNALQGTKF

-654 NPKEVAVAPIDM
+654 NPKEVSVAPIDM
-666 PRQGHHPNYKG
+666 PRQGHHPNYGK